1 MENMTLKKIVQAC
14 GGTYTGKEEEEKAVA
29 GFVLDSRQ
37 VEPDFCFI
45 ATKGERVDGHSFI
58 PDVLAKGAACVVCE
72 YIPEGIEGNF
82 ILVKDSFQALKE
94 IAEYYRTTLT
104 IPIIGITGSVGKTS
118 TKEFIAAVL
127 SEKYNVLKTEGNFNN
142 EVGVPLMILRIRK
155 EHEIA
160 VLEMG
165 INHFG
170 EMHRL
175 SKIVKPDTCVMTNI
189 GECHLEF
196 LKSREGV
203 LRAKSE
209 IFDYLNEYGTVYING
224 DDDMLRR
231 IERVKHKRPVTFGV
245 GYRNDYCAEQLRNS
259 GLSGS

>member
-170 EMHRL
+170 
-175 SKIVKPDTCVMTNI
+175 
-189 GECHLEF
+189 
-196 LKSREGV
+196 
-203 LRAKSE
+203 
-209 IFDYLNEYGTVYING
+209 
-224 DDDMLRR
+224 
-231 IERVKHKRPVTFGV
+231 
-245 GYRNDYCAEQLRNS
+245 
-259 GLSGS
+259 